1 MLKSTIRAILIR
13 KNNRINS
20 SRIYQILPFEYNIFI
35 FAFLNQKCIKS
46 NKFKKHRY
54 LKRFRLAGGFSQ
66 KRTYVSRICSCVG
79 ERGEQ
84 GALPRS
90 PQLPCVCVCVC
101 STSDD
106 ETIGA
111 EAEKEFEEAVVEEPV
126 IEEKTKPKRVKLTNG
141 QRLKLIDA
149 YRQGKTDKFYN
160 VIPDKKKPGD
170 FRIVKRRKPLNV
182 PIVDNEPIN
191 MDIEPT
197 QPLRTQSV
205 PEIPIKEDKGEKNK
219 INMEFY
225 TMQNTI
231 NNSLSKEIAA
241 VMEKCNKIERKLKEQ
256 KRADK
261 EKRSKKQEQ
270 EIIEYEMD
278 EEEIQPLPPVE
289 EYCPEPAFFSPFS
302 VRRRIDLRNF

>member
-1 MLKSTIRAILIR
+1 MS
-13 KNNRINS
+13 
-20 SRIYQILPFEYNIFI
+20 
-35 FAFLNQKCIKS
+35 
-46 NKFKKHRY
+46 
-54 LKRFRLAGGFSQ
+54 
-66 KRTYVSRICSCVG
+66 
-79 ERGEQ
+79 
-84 GALPRS
+84 
-90 PQLPCVCVCVC
+90 

-106 ETIGA
+106 EMIGA
-111 EAEKEFEEAVVEEPV
+111 EAEKEFENEIPEENVV
-126 IEEKTKPKRVKLTNG
+126 EKTKPKRVKLTNG

-182 PIVDNEPIN
+182 PIVDNEPIDMN
-191 MDIEPT
+191 IDTNTPVKKEIVKE
-197 QPLRTQSV
+197 SV
-205 PEIPIKEDKGEKNK
+205 VKEEKPDKNK

-256 KRADK
+256 KKMNKMKK
-261 EKRSKKQEQ
+261 ESQKQEV
-270 EIIEYEMD
+270 IEYEYDEGTEMD
-278 EEEIQPLPPVE
+278 EEPIELPPMPVS
-289 EYCPEPAFFSPFS
+289 YSRFN

>member
-1 MLKSTIRAILIR
+1 MS
-13 KNNRINS
+13 
-20 SRIYQILPFEYNIFI
+20 
-35 FAFLNQKCIKS
+35 
-46 NKFKKHRY
+46 
-54 LKRFRLAGGFSQ
+54 
-66 KRTYVSRICSCVG
+66 
-79 ERGEQ
+79 
-84 GALPRS
+84 
-90 PQLPCVCVCVC
+90 

-289 EYCPEPAFFSPFS
+289 EYRPEPAFFSPFS

>member
-1 MLKSTIRAILIR
+1 MS
-13 KNNRINS
+13 
-20 SRIYQILPFEYNIFI
+20 
-35 FAFLNQKCIKS
+35 
-46 NKFKKHRY
+46 
-54 LKRFRLAGGFSQ
+54 
-66 KRTYVSRICSCVG
+66 
-79 ERGEQ
+79 
-84 GALPRS
+84 
-90 PQLPCVCVCVC
+90 

-126 IEEKTKPKRVKLTNG
+126 VEEKTKPKRVKLTNG

-289 EYCPEPAFFSPFS
+289 EYRPEPAFFSPFS

>member
-1 MLKSTIRAILIR
+1 MS
-13 KNNRINS
+13 
-20 SRIYQILPFEYNIFI
+20 
-35 FAFLNQKCIKS
+35 
-46 NKFKKHRY
+46 
-54 LKRFRLAGGFSQ
+54 
-66 KRTYVSRICSCVG
+66 
-79 ERGEQ
+79 
-84 GALPRS
+84 
-90 PQLPCVCVCVC
+90 

-106 ETIGA
+106 EMIGA
-111 EAEKEFEEAVVEEPV
+111 EAEKEFENEIPEENVV
-126 IEEKTKPKRVKLTNG
+126 EKTKPKRVKLTNG

-182 PIVDNEPIN
+182 PIVDNEPIDMN
-191 MDIEPT
+191 IDTNPPV
-197 QPLRTQSV
+197 QK
-205 PEIPIKEDKGEKNK
+205 EIIKEPVVKEEKSDKNK

-256 KRADK
+256 KKMNKMKK
-261 EKRSKKQEQ
+261 ESQKQEV
-270 EIIEYEMD
+270 IEYEYDEGTEMD
-278 EEEIQPLPPVE
+278 EEPIELPPMPVS
-289 EYCPEPAFFSPFS
+289 YSRFN

>member
-1 MLKSTIRAILIR
+1 MS
-13 KNNRINS
+13 
-20 SRIYQILPFEYNIFI
+20 
-35 FAFLNQKCIKS
+35 
-46 NKFKKHRY
+46 
-54 LKRFRLAGGFSQ
+54 
-66 KRTYVSRICSCVG
+66 
-79 ERGEQ
+79 
-84 GALPRS
+84 
-90 PQLPCVCVCVC
+90 

-205 PEIPIKEDKGEKNK
+205 PEIPIREDKGEKNK

>member
-1 MLKSTIRAILIR
+1 MS
-13 KNNRINS
+13 
-20 SRIYQILPFEYNIFI
+20 
-35 FAFLNQKCIKS
+35 
-46 NKFKKHRY
+46 
-54 LKRFRLAGGFSQ
+54 
-66 KRTYVSRICSCVG
+66 
-79 ERGEQ
+79 
-84 GALPRS
+84 
-90 PQLPCVCVCVC
+90 

-106 ETIGA
+106 EMIGA
-111 EAEKEFEEAVVEEPV
+111 EAEKEFENEISEENVV
-126 IEEKTKPKRVKLTNG
+126 EKTKPKRVKLTNG

-182 PIVDNEPIN
+182 PIVDNEPIDMTIDTN
-191 MDIEPT
+191 PPV
-197 QPLRTQSV
+197 QK
-205 PEIPIKEDKGEKNK
+205 EIIKEPVVKEEKSDKNK

-256 KRADK
+256 KKMNKMKK
-261 EKRSKKQEQ
+261 ESQKQEV
-270 EIIEYEMD
+270 IEYEYDEGTEMD
-278 EEEIQPLPPVE
+278 EEPIELPPMPVS
-289 EYCPEPAFFSPFS
+289 YSRFN

>member
-1 MLKSTIRAILIR
+1 MS
-13 KNNRINS
+13 
-20 SRIYQILPFEYNIFI
+20 
-35 FAFLNQKCIKS
+35 
-46 NKFKKHRY
+46 
-54 LKRFRLAGGFSQ
+54 
-66 KRTYVSRICSCVG
+66 
-79 ERGEQ
+79 
-84 GALPRS
+84 
-90 PQLPCVCVCVC
+90 

-106 ETIGA
+106 ENIGA
-111 EAEKEFEEAVVEEPV
+111 EAEKEFELENEAL
-126 IEEKTKPKRVKLTNG
+126 KPKPRRVKLTNG

-170 FRIVKRRKPLNV
+170 FRIVRRRKPLDV
-182 PIVDNEPIN
+182 PIADNEPIDMN
-191 MDIEPT
+191 IQATPTEP
-197 QPLRTQSV
+197 V
-205 PEIPIKEDKGEKNK
+205 PQTPAKEDKSEKNK
-219 INMEFY
+219 LNMEFY

-289 EYCPEPAFFSPFS
+289 EYRPEPAFFSPFS
-302 VRRRIDLRNF
+302 VRRRIDLSNF

>member
-1 MLKSTIRAILIR
+1 MS
-13 KNNRINS
+13 
-20 SRIYQILPFEYNIFI
+20 
-35 FAFLNQKCIKS
+35 
-46 NKFKKHRY
+46 
-54 LKRFRLAGGFSQ
+54 
-66 KRTYVSRICSCVG
+66 
-79 ERGEQ
+79 
-84 GALPRS
+84 
-90 PQLPCVCVCVC
+90 

-182 PIVDNEPIN
+182 PIVDNEPIDMN
-191 MDIEPT
+191 IDTNPPV
-197 QPLRTQSV
+197 QK
-205 PEIPIKEDKGEKNK
+205 EIVKENVVKEEKSDKNK

-256 KRADK
+256 KKMNKLKK
-261 EKRSKKQEQ
+261 ESKKQEV
-270 EIIEYEMD
+270 IEYEYDEGTEMD
-278 EEEIQPLPPVE
+278 EEPIDLPPPPPVS
-289 EYCPEPAFFSPFS
+289 YSPFN

>member
-1 MLKSTIRAILIR
+1 MS
-13 KNNRINS
+13 
-20 SRIYQILPFEYNIFI
+20 
-35 FAFLNQKCIKS
+35 
-46 NKFKKHRY
+46 
-54 LKRFRLAGGFSQ
+54 
-66 KRTYVSRICSCVG
+66 
-79 ERGEQ
+79 
-84 GALPRS
+84 
-90 PQLPCVCVCVC
+90 

-289 EYCPEPAFFSPFS
+289 EYRPEPAFFSPFS
-302 VRRRIDLRNF
+302 VRRRIDLCNF

>member
-1 MLKSTIRAILIR
+1 MS
-13 KNNRINS
+13 
-20 SRIYQILPFEYNIFI
+20 
-35 FAFLNQKCIKS
+35 
-46 NKFKKHRY
+46 
-54 LKRFRLAGGFSQ
+54 
-66 KRTYVSRICSCVG
+66 
-79 ERGEQ
+79 
-84 GALPRS
+84 
-90 PQLPCVCVCVC
+90 

-111 EAEKEFEEAVVEEPV
+111 EAEKEFEEAVV
-126 IEEKTKPKRVKLTNG
+126 EEKTKPKRVKLTNG

-256 KRADK
+256 KQMKK
-261 EKRSKKQEQ
+261 EKQKSKKQE
-270 EIIEYEMD
+270 IIEEYIDDDDEVYNEPM
-278 EEEIQPLPPVE
+278 EEEPMYQQPL
-289 EYCPEPAFFSPFS
+289 FFSPFS

>member
-1 MLKSTIRAILIR
+1 MS
-13 KNNRINS
+13 
-20 SRIYQILPFEYNIFI
+20 
-35 FAFLNQKCIKS
+35 
-46 NKFKKHRY
+46 
-54 LKRFRLAGGFSQ
+54 
-66 KRTYVSRICSCVG
+66 
-79 ERGEQ
+79 
-84 GALPRS
+84 
-90 PQLPCVCVCVC
+90 

-106 ETIGA
+106 EMIGA
-111 EAEKEFEEAVVEEPV
+111 EAEKEFENEISEENVV
-126 IEEKTKPKRVKLTNG
+126 EKTKPKRVKLTNG

-182 PIVDNEPIN
+182 PIVDNEPIDMN
-191 MDIEPT
+191 IDTNPPV
-197 QPLRTQSV
+197 QK
-205 PEIPIKEDKGEKNK
+205 EIIKEPVVKEEKSDKNK

-256 KRADK
+256 KKMNKMKK
-261 EKRSKKQEQ
+261 ESQKQEV
-270 EIIEYEMD
+270 IEYEYDEGTEMD
-278 EEEIQPLPPVE
+278 EEPIELPPMPVS
-289 EYCPEPAFFSPFS
+289 YSRFN